1 MSGKVI
7 ASGENSCFQKMLWFP
22 FLGKIICDI
31 FSTPFDLFFVRPLAA
46 WKNSAG
52 RYEISRETVSV
63 DEEAVELKLVNLKSE
78 KSFFSSISQ
87 WVTRFH
93 LYRLA
98 VTLGRRL
105 PG

>member
-1 MSGKVI
+1 M
-7 ASGENSCFQKMLWFP
+7 P
-22 FLGKIICDI
+22 FG
-31 FSTPFDLFFVRPLAA
+31 LFFVRPLAA

-78 KSFFSSISQ
+78 KSFLSSIS
-87 WVTRFH
+87 RFH